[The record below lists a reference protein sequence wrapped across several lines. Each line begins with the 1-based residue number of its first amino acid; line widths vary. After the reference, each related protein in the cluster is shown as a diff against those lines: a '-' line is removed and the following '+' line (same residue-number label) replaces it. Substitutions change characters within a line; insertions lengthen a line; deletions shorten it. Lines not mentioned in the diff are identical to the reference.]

1 MEWGLSDGGDGIPV
15 RAVVRDH
22 EVTEK
27 GVEDLRESSKSV
39 YVMLSHTDACRLTGS
54 RNAMRPTNRSNPYL
68 PRLHSAKFTEKISG
82 YLKCQENLVLHI
94 CS

>member
-39 YVMLSHTDACRLTGS
+39 YVMLLGTYGCMPSYR
-54 RNAMRPTNRSNPYL
+54 
-68 PRLHSAKFTEKISG
+68 
-82 YLKCQENLVLHI
+82 Q
-94 CS
+94 